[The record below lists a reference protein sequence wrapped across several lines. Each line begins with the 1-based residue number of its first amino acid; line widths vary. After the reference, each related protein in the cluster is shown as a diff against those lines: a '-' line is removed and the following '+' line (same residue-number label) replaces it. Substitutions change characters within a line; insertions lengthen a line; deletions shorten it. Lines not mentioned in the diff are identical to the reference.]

1 MLFVDLHERP
11 HRLNA
16 TLRLIE
22 DGISVKQLWPVI
34 GRVWCDT
41 ENVRRNFDLWR
52 GIWSM
57 NDPDRALVMS
67 DEERAALASLPQ
79 RFEIWRGVSN
89 EDAVRSYSWTL
100 NRELARRFADRFA
113 DDESL
118 PLLAAGWITKADV
131 LAYFLE
137 RDEAEIVVLP
147 ENVQDIKLY
156 QLEPRMT

>member
-1 MLFVDLHERP
+1 
-11 HRLNA
+11 
-16 TLRLIE
+16 
-22 DGISVKQLWPVI
+22 
-34 GRVWCDT
+34 
-41 ENVRRNFDLWR
+41 
-52 GIWSM
+52 M